1 LAKYN
6 AIALGI
12 PIIKGLFASRLLDIT
27 VTATKQ
33 EVKIADAQNTTN
45 AYLDKLLFA
54 LFING
59 IGSIKAG
66 TTIVCPTPLNNILIV
81 MPLKPPSIY
90 ETITSATK

>member
-1 LAKYN
+1 MAKYN

-12 PIIKGLFASRLLDIT
+12 PIIKGLLASRLLDIT

-33 EVKIADAQNTTN
+33 EVNIADAQNTTK

-54 LFING
+54 PFING

-66 TTIVCPTPLNNILIV
+66 ITDVVPTPLNSILIV
-81 MPLKPPSIY
+81 MPLKPPRI
-90 ETITSATK
+90 